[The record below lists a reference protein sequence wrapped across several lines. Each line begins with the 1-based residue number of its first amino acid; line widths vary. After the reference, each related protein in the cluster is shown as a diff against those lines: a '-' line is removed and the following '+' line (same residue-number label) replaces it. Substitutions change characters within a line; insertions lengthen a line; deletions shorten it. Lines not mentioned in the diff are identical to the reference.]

1 MRAIVDDSIIIAL
14 DNYFTN
20 NIDDYQRGV
29 IRYPL
34 ENLISGKHKIEI
46 KVSDNYN
53 NLSSKT
59 VVFIIDNENKLKI
72 DNLMNYPNPF
82 TDFTTFS
89 FDNGEFEEP
98 LSINLNVYDL
108 RGNIVYNY
116 ENIYEFSPEK
126 IDNIIWDGKDLN
138 NYPLPQGIYIYK
150 LHVVNLNNNAEF
162 FYIKNYSR
170 KMRFFTIILF
180 ISINQNLFSQV
191 GILSGQ
197 DTSRRPIITAVPFLL
212 ISPDSRGSAMGE
224 TGVATSPDANSIHW
238 NNAKLSFIDKK
249 YGFGLSYVP
258 WLGKIVDDMSIS
270 YLSGFYK
277 IDEVQAVGLTM
288 KYFDLGEIQLT
299 DNQGLSLGIEN
310 PKELSSAFTYSR
322 KLTNNLS
329 LGGTARYIWSNL
341 AGSISNYSDAKAG
354 NSFSVDLGFYYNK
367 EITITNRTSELSFG
381 THISNIGGKI
391 TYGSSKSL
399 DFIPANLR
407 FGTSLKTFLDQY
419 NSITLAFD
427 LNKLMVPSP
436 PIYEIDQNGD
446 YVIDPNK

>member
-1 MRAIVDDSIIIAL
+1 
-14 DNYFTN
+14 
-20 NIDDYQRGV
+20 
-29 IRYPL
+29 
-34 ENLISGKHKIEI
+34 
-46 KVSDNYN
+46 
-53 NLSSKT
+53 
-59 VVFIIDNENKLKI
+59 
-72 DNLMNYPNPF
+72 
-82 TDFTTFS
+82 
-89 FDNGEFEEP
+89 
-98 LSINLNVYDL
+98 
-108 RGNIVYNY
+108 
-116 ENIYEFSPEK
+116 
-126 IDNIIWDGKDLN
+126 
-138 NYPLPQGIYIYK
+138 
-150 LHVVNLNNNAEF
+150 
-162 FYIKNYSR
+162 
-170 KMRFFTIILF
+170 MRFFTIILF

-322 KLTNNLS
+322 KLTNDLS

-341 AGSISNYSDAKAG
+341 TGSISNYSDAKAG

-436 PIYEIDQNGD
+436 PIYEIDQNGE
-446 YVIDPNK
+446 YVIDPITNEPKILKGKNPNRSVLSGMFSSFSDAPDGFNEEIKEITFSSGFEYWYRDFFALRSGYFFENRDKGGRRFITLGAGIKYNNLGVDFSYLSTIDNDHPLAETMRFSISFLFDKDESFDSSGN